1 MVWEK
6 KRPKPI
12 FTKRALLRTGW
23 LGHYSGINDD
33 NWDELIGCHRNVIH
47 YPMILDIMVDN
58 AETKSSWIN
67 ILQYTGI
74 IGSFVD
80 FSYRSHDDGGY
91 SSNPSNGTNG
101 IFPDQMNSIA
111 FFRIID
117 SCLMNQN
124 ESQWIHENDGCWI
137 GTSDFPIFQQYK

>member
-1 MVWEK
+1 M
-6 KRPKPI
+6 
-12 FTKRALLRTGW
+12 
-23 LGHYSGINDD
+23 
-33 NWDELIGCHRNVIH
+33 
-47 YPMILDIMVDN
+47 DN
-58 AETKSSWIN
+58 AEKKSSWIN

-80 FSYRSHDDGGY
+80 FSYRSHDDAGY

-124 ESQWIHENDGCWI
+124 ESQ
-137 GTSDFPIFQQYK
+137 